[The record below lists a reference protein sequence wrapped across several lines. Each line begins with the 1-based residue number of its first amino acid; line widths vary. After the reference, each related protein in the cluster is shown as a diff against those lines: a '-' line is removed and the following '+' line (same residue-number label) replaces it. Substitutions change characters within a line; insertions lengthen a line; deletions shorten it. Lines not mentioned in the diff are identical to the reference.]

1 MAKIKW
7 KTKSEMEKEKTLSE
21 INTLKKQLDKTDYKI
36 IKSSEYQLLGI
47 EIPYNLE
54 ELHAERQAIRDEI
67 NELEELI

>member
-36 IKSSEYQLLGI
+36 IKASEYQLLGI

-54 ELHAERQAIRDEI
+54 ELHAERQAIRDKI

>member
-36 IKSSEYQLLGI
+36 IKSSECQLLV
-47 EIPYNLE
+47 
-54 ELHAERQAIRDEI
+54 
-67 NELEELI
+67 